1 IERYRLS
8 KLETGVLVFEY
19 PSAAT
24 PLDGECR
31 TVSAVRLVCAALVV
45 GAPGI
50 LNCRGLRMND
60 ARPLTRSRWCIVV
73 ADAAGPEWL
82 VSDDSHAQW
91 APVPY
96 CSFWEPATMLHKALP
111 PASPLSHP
119 PPVVATA
126 PQAPPSRWPPAP
138 CVPPPQQ
145 PY

>member
-82 VSDDSHAQW
+82 RSCNPHAHW
-91 APVPY
+91 APGQGCNFGVPT
-96 CSFWEPATMLHKALP
+96 PMPQKAP
-111 PASPLSHP
+111 
-119 PPVVATA
+119 
-126 PQAPPSRWPPAP
+126 PPAP
-138 CVPPPQQ
+138 HKDPTTSSPLASPAATRAR
-145 PY
+145 

>member
-1 IERYRLS
+1 MERYRLS

-50 LNCRGLRMND
+50 LNCRGLRMNY

-91 APVPY
+91 APVQY
-96 CSFWEPATMLHKALP
+96 CSFGEATTMLQKARH
-111 PASPLSHP
+111 PASPISYP
-119 PPVVATA
+119 PPAGVTGR
-126 PQAPPSRWPPAP
+126 PRHPAR
-138 CVPPPQQ
+138 
-145 PY
+145 